1 VDAAAIGEA
10 LTELLAE
17 SGVDPGE
24 AVIAINDAATTTRI
38 LSVPRSVDHA
48 TVVSTF
54 RRQVPIEPE
63 KIAVHW
69 TSLSPRQEGR
79 SVFAIASDREA
90 VGAAAQA
97 AQLAGLTPVAV
108 DLKSLSIAR
117 AVGQTDAV
125 ILDVNDDKAELIC
138 LEGGLPVLV
147 HSFGGNGSGADL
159 DSASLVLAVRGGI
172 AYYRQK
178 HPAASTD
185 RVWVTGTSTLPPQA
199 LALLESEAGVQ
210 VETAPRPLL
219 LPESVPSGPY
229 LICAGLLMRVE

>member
-1 VDAAAIGEA
+1 MDAVAIGEV

-17 SGVDPGE
+17 SGIDAGE
-24 AVIAINDAATTTRI
+24 AVVAISDAVTTTRI
-38 LSVPRSVDHA
+38 LSVPRNA
-48 TVVSTF
+48 GKAAVVSEF
-54 RRQVPIEPE
+54 RRHVPIEPE

-69 TSLSPRQEGR
+69 TSLSPRQDGG
-79 SVFAIASDREA
+79 SVFALASDREA

-97 AQLAGLTPVAV
+97 AHLAGLTPVAV

-117 AVGQTDAV
+117 AVGQTDAL
-125 ILDVNDDKAELIC
+125 ILDVNDGNAEMIC
-138 LEGGLPVLV
+138 LEGGLPALV
-147 HSFGGNGSGADL
+147 HSFGDNGSGPGL
-159 DSASLVLAVRGGI
+159 DDSFVVAAARGGI
-172 AYYRQK
+172 RYYRQT

-185 RVWVTGTSTLPPQA
+185 RVWVTSTSILPPKA

-229 LICAGLLMRVE
+229 LACAGLLMRVD